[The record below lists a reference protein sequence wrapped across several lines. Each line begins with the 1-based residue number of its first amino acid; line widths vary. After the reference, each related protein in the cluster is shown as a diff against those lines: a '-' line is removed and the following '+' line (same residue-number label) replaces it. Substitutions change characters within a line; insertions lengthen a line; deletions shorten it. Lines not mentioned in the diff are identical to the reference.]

1 MCVLNDFYSDFSS
14 ANVWPINEAKGLF
27 QFIKKSG
34 LGNKRIKF
42 QTGYGPSGL
51 PHIGTFGEVMRTT
64 MVKHAFEKMC
74 EIETELVCFSDDL
87 DGLRKVP
94 DNIPDKHI
102 IAEDI
107 DLPLSSVRDPFKT
120 HASFADHNNSKLRE
134 FLDSFRFNYN
144 FVSATDCYKKGDFNE
159 ALIQTLRKYDQIMEI
174 MLPSLGDARRSTYSP
189 FLPISQCSG
198 KVLQVPTLEVDLKS
212 HSIVYQDLD
221 GKKVK
226 TPVTDGN
233 VKLQWKADWAMR
245 WFALSINYE
254 MYGKDLIPSASLA
267 TKICSV
273 LGRQAPYQFFYELF
287 LDDKGQKISK
297 SKGNGISID
306 EWLRYG
312 SKDSLSLFMFQKP
325 KTAKRLY
332 FDAIPRAV
340 DDYHKHL
347 KSFIDQEKD
356 EKIKNPVWHIHEGD
370 PPQSDLLVPFSMLMN
385 LAGAIG
391 SDSMDT
397 LWSFIEKYLEIDNTK
412 KTTAMSEAM
421 INSINYFNDFL
432 KPNRVFK
439 KPSEPEKKALISL
452 IETLSQMNTG
462 AKGDEVQ
469 QAILDVGK
477 ENNYDNNR
485 DWFKLIYEV
494 MLGSQN
500 GPRLG
505 SFISLLGIGKTIET
519 LKSRIYDP

>member
-1 MCVLNDFYSDFSS
+1 MTLLNNLVSNL
-14 ANVWPINEAKGLF
+14 ANINVWPITEAKGLF
-27 QFIKKSG
+27 QAVTKKG
-34 LGNKRIKF
+34 LENKKIKF

-64 MVKHAFEKMC
+64 LVKNAFEKMFDL
-74 EIETELVCFSDDL
+74 ETELICFSDDL
-87 DGLRKVP
+87 DGLRKIPENVP
-94 DNIPDKHI
+94 NKHI
-102 IAEDI
+102 ISEDI

-120 HASFADHNNSKLRE
+120 HDSFADHNNSKLCE
-134 FLDSFRFNYN
+134 FLDSFQFNYN
-144 FVSATDCYKKGDFNE
+144 FVSATKCYKNGDFNE
-159 ALIQTLRKYDQIMEI
+159 ALVQILRKYDEIMEI
-174 MLPSLGDARRSTYSP
+174 MLPSLGNVRRATYSP
-189 FLPISQCSG
+189 FLPISQSSG
-198 KVLQVPTLEVDLKS
+198 KVLQVPTLEIDQKS
-212 HSIVYQDLD
+212 NSIVYQDID

-267 TKICSV
+267 TKICSI

-332 FDAIPRAV
+332 FDSIPRAV

-347 KSFIDQEKD
+347 KSYTNQELE
-356 EKIKNPVWHIHEGD
+356 EKIKNPVWHIHQGD

-397 LWSFIEKYLEIDNTK
+397 LWSFIERYLEIDDTK
-412 KTTAMSEAM
+412 KSVAMTEAM
-421 INSINYFNDFL
+421 KNAINYFNDFL

-439 KPSEPEKKALISL
+439 SPSKSEKEALISL
-452 IETLSQMNTG
+452 IKQLKLMGNGT
-462 AKGDEVQ
+462 KGDEIQ
-469 QAILDVGK
+469 QVILDVGK
-477 ENNYDNNR
+477 ENNFENNR

-505 SFISLLGIGKTIET
+505 SFILLLGIDKTIAT
-519 LKSRIYDP
+519 LKSRIDDT